1 MTSNEETPAVSPVPP
16 TAGVISKDALDELI
30 DDLMSNQHGRAE
42 STLKTWRLLL
52 QHFRDSILSYAPPP
66 CNLDGDGYLGAK
78 YGYHMEQRVIRN
90 VALREFRDA
99 LLDSLSLPVSEQ

>member
-1 MTSNEETPAVSPVPP
+1 MSLNDIINDIAAETLRVAGERIDTL
-16 TAGVISKDALDELI
+16 TAERDSLRAELSALRAAQPLTREKLDEMI
-30 DDLMSNQHGRAE
+30 DT
-42 STLKTWRLLL
+42 TLN
-52 QHFRDSILSYAPPP
+52 D
-66 CNLDGDGYLGAK
+66 LGAK